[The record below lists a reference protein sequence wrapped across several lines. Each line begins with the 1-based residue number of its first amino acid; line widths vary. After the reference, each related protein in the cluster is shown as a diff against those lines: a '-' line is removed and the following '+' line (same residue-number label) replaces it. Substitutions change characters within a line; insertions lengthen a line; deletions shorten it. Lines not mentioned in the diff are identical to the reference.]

1 MKFWLYLVYMVTICC
16 TADALLIFF
25 CFREGLKA
33 NGVIVVKENLTSSG
47 DIELDEQDS
56 SVTR

>member
-1 MKFWLYLVYMVTICC
+1 MTNLLALKFY
-16 TADALLIFF
+16 FF
-25 CFREGLKA
+25 FREGLKP